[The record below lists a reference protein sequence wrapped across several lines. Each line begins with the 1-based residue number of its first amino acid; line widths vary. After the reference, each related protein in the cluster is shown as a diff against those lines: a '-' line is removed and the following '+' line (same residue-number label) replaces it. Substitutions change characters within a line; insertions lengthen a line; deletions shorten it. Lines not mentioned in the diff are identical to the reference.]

1 MNELPF
7 DTAINSLSPG
17 ICHRLKG
24 IPETLKSRVNEIRL
38 RTGKPVCLHTSDQL
52 WFLLRSGNVTSNV
65 RPDLYLVTPEDMLE
79 SLRMMC
85 DYSLHSHQEDLKNGF
100 ITIRGGHR
108 AGICGRLSMDQG
120 QVLSVQQISS
130 INLRIARQIFRAA
143 DPLVKFFQSH
153 LLENTLV
160 VGPPSSGKTTV
171 LRDLARQLSDGVLGK
186 MLKVALMD
194 ERGELAASFQGQA
207 QTDVGISTD
216 VFDFYPKRV
225 GVSIAVRSMSPDI
238 IICDEIGTAGDA
250 QIVQDCLNAGVVM
263 IASAHASGKE
273 EILRRKQVAEMILSG
288 EFKYLVLLGRIPG
301 TLEEIIDVSEINRK
315 SALYTHDEY
324 DRPCLCRPLSKADF

>member
-24 IPETLKSRVNEIRL
+24 VPETLKSRVNEIRL
-38 RTGKPVCLHTSDQL
+38 RTGKPVCLHTSSEL
-52 WFLLRSGNVTSNV
+52 WFLLRSGGVTSNV

-100 ITIRGGHR
+100 VTIRGGHR
-108 AGICGRLSMDQG
+108 IGICGRLAMDQG

-130 INLRIARQIFRAA
+130 INLRIARQVFRAA
-143 DPLVKFFQSH
+143 DPLVHFFQSH
-153 LLENTLV
+153 RLQNTLV
-160 VGPPSSGKTTV
+160 IGPPSSGKTTV
-171 LRDLARQLSDGVLGK
+171 LRDLARQLSDGVAGK
-186 MLKVALMD
+186 MYKVALMD

-216 VFDFYPKRV
+216 VFDFYPKRI
-225 GVSIAVRSMSPDI
+225 GASIALRSMSPDVI
-238 IICDEIGTAGDA
+238 VCDEIGSGEDA
-250 QIVQDCLNAGVVM
+250 QTLQDCLNAGIVM

-273 EILRRKQVAEMILSG
+273 EILRRRQIAKMILSG
-288 EFKYLVLLGRIPG
+288 EFRYLAFLGRTPG
-301 TLEEIIDVSEINRK
+301 TLEEIIDVSEIDRK
-315 SALYTHDEY
+315 SASYSDNEY
-324 DRPCLCRPLSKADF
+324 GWAGLL